1 MMSPRV
7 GTGEA
12 DPEEDKSE
20 EEKKDG
26 ILIPLL
32 TFFGFVFIFIPI
44 TVMLMGAF
52 FGAILAEV
60 EGWKIKDGFYYI
72 ISMLC
77 GLPNPLTDVTPDSDE
92 GKIVD
97 IIIALWAL
105 SLAGTIIGI
114 VGGMSVI
121 NTLVESAE
129 ALGER
134 FGKKK
139 ED

>member
-1 MMSPRV
+1 MFSVDTAP
-7 GTGEA
+7 
-12 DPEEDKSE
+12 S
-20 EEKKDG
+20 
-26 ILIPLL
+26 L
-32 TFFGFVFIFIPI
+32 TCKLWIWLEIAW
-44 TVMLMGAF
+44 TNA
-52 FGAILAEV
+52 
-60 EGWKIKDGFYYI
+60 
-72 ISMLC
+72 
-77 GLPNPLTDVTPDSDE
+77 LTDVTPDSDE

-129 ALGER
+129 ALGEK